1 MNDPSR
7 IIFIESSEKMAGVEY
22 STLYL
27 ARVLTS
33 KKWLPLVI
41 SPCEGELPIACRLSK
56 VPVRVL
62 PLPALMATSIR
73 FDLRSDRR
81 VPNPASWIW
90 NGIAILV
97 ATHRLKKMLQR
108 KNPAFVI
115 TKGMSAH
122 LYGGLAARWARVP
135 CLWHLQ
141 DFITERY
148 WGLYRRVFGRLAQSI
163 PTWLV
168 ADGSSISDQLPADA
182 RRRLSV
188 VLNGVDTEMFQ
199 PGISGREVRSEL
211 MIPDDALVI
220 GNVARLTPWKGQH
233 FLLEAFSRVA
243 GIVPRPYLL
252 LVGSG
257 LFENDDYEQQLR
269 RRARE
274 LGLEKFVI
282 FAGYRKDLPQV
293 LAAMDIFAYS
303 SVEKDTSPL
312 SLLSAMA
319 NGLPVVAFDIPGVRE
334 VVKDSGL
341 LVPTAQEDRL
351 AAALTVLIGDEHIRE
366 RYAIKARN
374 RAVSAFSLEAH
385 AVAMEEVFLNCFNV
399 GRG

>member
-1 MNDPSR
+1 MSVPSR
-7 IIFIESSEKMAGVEY
+7 IVFIESSEKMAGVEY

-27 ARVLTS
+27 ARVLAS

-41 SPCEGELPIACRLSK
+41 SPGEGDLPNACRLSE
-56 VPVRVL
+56 VPVRIL

-73 FDLRSDRR
+73 VALRSDRR
-81 VPNPASWIW
+81 VPNPAAWIW
-90 NGIAILV
+90 NVGAVLV
-97 ATHRLKKMLQR
+97 ASRRLKELLQR
-108 KNPAFVI
+108 ENPALVI

-122 LYGGLAARWARVP
+122 LYGGIASRWARIP

-148 WGLYRRVFGRLAQSI
+148 WGIYRRIFGLLAQTI

-168 ADGSSISDQLPADA
+168 ADGTPISDQLPSHV
-182 RRRLSV
+182 RRRLSI
-188 VLNGVDTEMFQ
+188 VLNGVDTDLFK
-199 PGISGREVRSEL
+199 PGANGGVVRSEL
-211 MIPDDALVI
+211 MIPDNALVI

-243 GIVPRPYLL
+243 GMAPRPYLL

-269 RRARE
+269 RRAKE
-274 LGLEKFVI
+274 LGLEKQVV
-282 FAGYRKDLPQV
+282 FAGYRKDLPDV
-293 LAAMDIFAYS
+293 LAAMNVFAYS

-319 NGLPVVAFDIPGVRE
+319 SGLPVVAFDIPGIRE
-334 VVKDSGL
+334 VVKDHGL
-341 LVPTAQEDRL
+341 LVPVGQDDKL
-351 AAALTVLIGDEHIRE
+351 AAALMILLSDERE
-366 RYAIKARN
+366 RKRIAVEARE

-385 AVAMEEVFLNCFNV
+385 ARAMEAAFEDCVKV
-399 GRG
+399 GCG